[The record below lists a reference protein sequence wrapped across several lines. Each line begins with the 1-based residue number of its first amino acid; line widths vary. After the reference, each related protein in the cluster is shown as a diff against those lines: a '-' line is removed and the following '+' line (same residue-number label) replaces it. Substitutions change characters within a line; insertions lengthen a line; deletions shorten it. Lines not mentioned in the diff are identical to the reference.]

1 MVAVHAATTTS
12 VNLMGRSEHWN
23 PLTKA
28 ERKRVKTGRAVRV
41 RGIFV
46 RGFKPEKQNERTT
59 AWYATKRRTAL
70 DSRRPA
76 KSNSS
81 ESTLH
86 AILFCV
92 LVLIVGAWALGY

>member
-1 MVAVHAATTTS
+1 
-12 VNLMGRSEHWN
+12 MGRNNNWN
-23 PLTKA
+23 HLTKA
-28 ERKRVKTGRAVRV
+28 ERKRVKAGRAFRV
-41 RGIFV
+41 GGIFV

-59 AWYATKRRTAL
+59 AWNATKRRTAL

-81 ESTLH
+81 ILH

-92 LVLIVGAWALGY
+92 LVVIVGAWALGY

>member
-1 MVAVHAATTTS
+1 MKAGQALS
-12 VNLMGRSEHWN
+12 VG
-23 PLTKA
+23 
-28 ERKRVKTGRAVRV
+28 
-41 RGIFV
+41 GIFV
-46 RGFKPEKQNERTT
+46 RGFNPEKQNERTT
-59 AWYATKRRTAL
+59 AWNATKRRIAL